1 MPTQLIDNS
10 RENILQLCA
19 FKKRKKN
26 HVNLI
31 MLKIK
36 RKLGKVQAN
45 QINTMLTLS
54 EDKSYIRLNKK
65 IEHLFPN
72 QNI

>member
-54 EDKSYIRLNKK
+54 
-65 IEHLFPN
+65 
-72 QNI
+72 